1 VAPYLWI
8 VRLGTL
14 DGPVVMKEYFYAVP
28 GKEPV
33 EGQEL
38 YLSDGSG
45 PWRVRFVQQVPHD
58 PQSPHNVLVVEP
70 IA

>member
-1 VAPYLWI
+1 
-8 VRLGTL
+8 
-14 DGPVVMKEYFYAVP
+14 MKDYFYAVP

-58 PQSPHNVLVVEP
+58 PNSPHNVLVVES